1 MIPPKPERFEILCHD
16 VGLALLLGQKVQ
28 FALTYYFGVHQ
39 AVCAGWGKSQVD
51 EKVRLFLS
59 KPMGV
64 IVSEIK
70 KQTPLPDILSNE
82 VDKFKANRNWLVHDF
97 DEEST
102 PYISR
107 GEKIDDYITRMEHIV
122 EDAQT
127 IMIELDKIG
136 NALMIEKGVDPQD
149 VKRIAEERRK
159 RANKS
164 LDT

>member
-1 MIPPKPERFEILCHD
+1 MILPKPERFEILCHD

-28 FALTYYFGVHQ
+28 CALTYYFGVHQ
-39 AVCAGWGKSQVD
+39 AVRVGWKKNQVA

-70 KQTPLPDILSNE
+70 KQAPLPDDLATK
-82 VDKFKANRNWLVHDF
+82 VDKFKADRNWLVHDF

-107 GEKIDDYITRMEHIV
+107 GEKIDDYISRMEQIV
-122 EDAQT
+122 IDAQA
-127 IMIELDKIG
+127 IMLELDKIG
-136 NALMIEKGVDPQD
+136 DALMIEKGVDPKD
-149 VKRIAEERRK
+149 VKRIA
-159 RANKS
+159 
-164 LDT
+164 

>member
-1 MIPPKPERFEILCHD
+1 
-16 VGLALLLGQKVQ
+16 
-28 FALTYYFGVHQ
+28 
-39 AVCAGWGKSQVD
+39 
-51 EKVRLFLS
+51 
-59 KPMGV
+59 MGV